1 MDSSDQEIT
10 WTCSFYIEQNLS
22 SYTDGIGLVNL
33 NLLKSGKWLLAYFF
47 LLPGII
53 DAGFKLSLPG
63 QVREPAVFR
72 CVRVTAINSGEA
84 EVAYQA
90 KVNISGHV
98 FKGVL
103 YDQGIDEKNL
113 FPCISKLQSGE
124 RTRDSTSSIV
134 EPSDAYAA
142 TNCTT

>member
-1 MDSSDQEIT
+1 
-10 WTCSFYIEQNLS
+10 LS

-33 NLLKSGKWLLAYFF
+33 NLLKSGKWLAYFF
-47 LLPGII
+47 LFPGII
-53 DAGFKLSLPG
+53 DASFKLSLPG

-98 FKGVL
+98 FKGIL

-113 FPCISKLQSGE
+113 FPCVSKMHSGE
-124 RTRDSTSSIV
+124 RTRDSTSPIA
-134 EPSDAYAA
+134 EPSVAYAA
-142 TNCTT
+142 TGNHRLLEGTNCTT